1 MGSSLNS
8 FLLAR
13 FPGEDKLKL
22 RKKTKQIKLG
32 NLYIGGDAPITIQ
45 SMTNTNSA
53 DVKSTVEQIKLLE
66 QAGCEIIRLAV
77 PDQASAEALKTILPQ
92 VNIPTIA
99 DIHFD
104 YKLALASIK
113 NGIDGLRLNPGNIGD
128 KWKVQEVVKAAQDSS
143 IPIRIGVN
151 GGSLSREIIKKYGFG
166 EEAIV
171 QSALEHVH
179 ILEDNNFTDI
189 KISVKSSN
197 LDLMIKCYENLS
209 SKVDYPLHLGVTEA
223 GTITRGTTKSAMGIG
238 MLLYNG
244 IGDTIRVSL
253 TSSPV
258 DEVIVAREIL
268 LALGLKNGMEIISC
282 PTCGRTK
289 IDLINLAEK
298 VEERLTPFKNR
309 SITVAVMGCIV
320 NGPGEAREADY
331 GLAGGIKEG
340 LLFKKGEIIKKVPE
354 TELVEELY
362 QLIAA
367 DFPNE

>member
-1 MGSSLNS
+1 M
-8 FLLAR
+8 
-13 FPGEDKLKL
+13 KL
-22 RKKTKQIKLG
+22 RNKTKQIKLG
-32 NLYIGGDAPITIQ
+32 NLYIGGDAPISIQ
-45 SMTNTNSA
+45 SMTNTDTA
-53 DVKSTVEQIKLLE
+53 DVKSTLAQIRQLE
-66 QAGCEIIRLAV
+66 EAGCEIIRLAV
-77 PDQASAEALKTILPQ
+77 PDEAAAAALKAILPQ
-92 VNIPTIA
+92 VHIPTIA

-104 YKLALASIK
+104 YKLALASIE
-113 NGIDGLRLNPGNIGD
+113 NGINGLRLNPGNIGAE
-128 KWKVQEVVKAAQDSS
+128 WKVREVIKAAQDHG

-151 GGSLSREIIKKYGFG
+151 GGSLSKKIIDKYGFG

-171 QSALEHVH
+171 QSALEHVR

-209 SKVDYPLHLGVTEA
+209 NRVTYPLHLGVTEA
-223 GTITRGTTKSAMGIG
+223 GTFTRGTIKSAMGIG

-253 TSSPV
+253 TSSPL

-268 LALGLKNGMEIISC
+268 LSLGLKKGMEIISC

-289 IDLINLAEK
+289 IDLINLAKK
-298 VEERLTPFKNR
+298 VEEILVPFKNQ

-331 GLAGGIKEG
+331 GLAGGVKEG

-362 QLIAA
+362 RLIAA
-367 DFPNE
+367 DYPNE